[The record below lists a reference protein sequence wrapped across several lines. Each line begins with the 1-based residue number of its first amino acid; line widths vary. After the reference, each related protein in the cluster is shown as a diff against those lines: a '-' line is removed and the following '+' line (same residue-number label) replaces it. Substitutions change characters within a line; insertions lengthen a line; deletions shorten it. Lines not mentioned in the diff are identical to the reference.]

1 VRARECLEITAEY
14 LGEGISNLAH
24 GIYPETI
31 VVGGEITAAW
41 SIIAPVIMRR
51 LRSRYIISPDQITVR
66 PASMERP
73 SLYGAIPI
81 ALQNSIGS
89 LAGMSIVNEAFS

>member
-1 VRARECLEITAEY
+1 MP
-14 LGEGISNLAH
+14 H
-24 GIYPETI
+24 GIFPETI

-41 SIIAPVIMRR
+41 SIVEPAIAKR

-73 SLYGAIPI
+73 SLHGAVPI

-89 LAGMSIVNEAFS
+89 LRGMAMVHEANG